1 MAEKSLTW
9 TGSGGTPFA
18 DWSDPR
24 NWIDLDGIH
33 EIPAV
38 EDYVKLGDLT
48 TEAEP
53 SDFTGES
60 TSPED
65 EAPLT
70 AE

>member
-1 MAEKSLTW
+1 
-9 TGSGGTPFA
+9 
-18 DWSDPR
+18 
-24 NWIDLDGIH
+24 
-33 EIPAV
+33 
-38 EDYVKLGDLT
+38 VKLGDLT